1 MALVLSSLED
11 VARERGNED
20 RAGALYNDAL
30 ALRRELGN
38 ERGWLAREGVS
49 PQGSSGPGPEGPY
62 GADLGG
68 RCCTLLQAAGSV
80 PTC

>member
-30 ALRRELGN
+30 ALHRELGN
-38 ERGWLAREGVS
+38 ERGWLAR
-49 PQGSSGPGPEGPY
+49 
-62 GADLGG
+62 
-68 RCCTLLQAAGSV
+68 
-80 PTC
+80 